1 MSLMITLT
9 GPRASG
15 KTTTARKLA
24 GDDAFK
30 LQGKGLA
37 IKTNWSSVPTDRNW
51 QVEGEGMD
59 KNDLRV
65 LQAIAEGRGPW
76 TGPELIVV
84 DNAPALVEEPVSA
97 RPKKALADMLPHERR
112 VVEEHAELLA
122 KTEQR
127 DLFQASD
134 TWLKLPDEER
144 RRLDRQL
151 TYMQLYVNVLQE
163 RIEAF

>member
-1 MSLMITLT
+1 MITLT

-24 GDDAFK
+24 GNDAFK

-51 QVEGEGMD
+51 QVEREGMD

-65 LQAIAEGRGPW
+65 LQAIAAGRGPW

-84 DNAPALVEEPVSA
+84 DNAPVLVEEPVNA
-97 RPKKALADMLPHERR
+97 RPKKALEDMLPHERR